1 MSRQTI
7 NLGNNNCFVHWKLQP
22 TLSAWGKGPL
32 EITAYT
38 NGLGP
43 NSLCHTSCDKLGYS
57 PKVSVLFADRLQS
70 VNNCQGI
77 VFVVCTTVY
86 VVLGAAGYG
95 AGGGGDGGRMG
106 SMS

>member
-1 MSRQTI
+1 M
-7 NLGNNNCFVHWKLQP
+7 LC
-22 TLSAWGKGPL
+22 AL

-38 NGLGP
+38 IGLGP
-43 NSLCHTSCDKLGYS
+43 KGLWILQPTLTAWGQNSLFHTIRDKLGYS

-70 VNNCQGI
+70 VNKSQGTDFLI
-77 VFVVCTTVY
+77 YRTVH
-86 VVLGAAGYG
+86 VVLGAAGCGAG